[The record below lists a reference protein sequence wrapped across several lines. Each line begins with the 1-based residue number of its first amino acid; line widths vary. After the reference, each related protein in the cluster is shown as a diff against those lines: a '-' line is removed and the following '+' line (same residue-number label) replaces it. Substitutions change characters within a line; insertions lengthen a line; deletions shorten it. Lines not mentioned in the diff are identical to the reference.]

1 VPPAPEAKSPALT
14 RLFES
19 DPGRLRRAWGREAL
33 LASRTDRDAS
43 DSFADLFGPAA
54 VDELIAER
62 GLRAP
67 FLRVAKNGS
76 TLPDAQFTAAGG
88 VGAGIADQVSDDKV
102 RRLFAEG
109 ATIVLQ
115 GLHRTWTPIKE
126 FAAALASELGHPVQ
140 VNAYVTPAS
149 NQGFSA
155 HYDVHDVFVLQI
167 TGSKHWVVHDPV
179 WPVPLRSQTWDAH
192 ASEVAAAA
200 SGPALIETD
209 LSPGDVLYLPRGFVH
224 SARALGGTTIHLTIG
239 LHVWTQYHLAEAYL
253 DAVRAALATDEA
265 VRAALPLGVDVA
277 DAEELRPDA
286 AGAREAIET
295 ALAGVRTDQLA
306 AALLARSRAGARPAS
321 LPPLAQL
328 TSADALTP
336 DTPLALR
343 PQLLAS
349 LEDAPD
355 GQVVVRSRAGRCAL
369 PAGLRPALER
379 LLAGECVR
387 AADFGDDART
397 LLVEG
402 VGIVR

>member
-1 VPPAPEAKSPALT
+1 MPTAPQPTLALS
-14 RLFES
+14 RLFGS
-19 DPGRLRRAWGREAL
+19 DLEPLRRAWGREAL
-33 LASRTDRDAS
+33 LESLDERDAG
-43 DSFADLFGPAA
+43 DAFADLFSPEA

-67 FLRVAKNGS
+67 FLRIAKSGS
-76 TLPDAQFTAAGG
+76 ALPDAQFTAPGG
-88 VGAGIADQVSDDKV
+88 VGAGVPDQVSEDKV
-102 RRLFAEG
+102 RRLFADG

-115 GLHRTWTPIKE
+115 GLHRTWTPIRD
-126 FAAALASELGHPVQ
+126 FSQALASELGHPVQ

-167 TGSKHWVVHDPV
+167 TGAKHWVVHDPV

-192 ASEVAAAA
+192 ASEVAAMA
-200 SGPALIETD
+200 SGPPIIETD

-253 DAVRAALATDEA
+253 DAVRAVLATDEA
-265 VRAALPLGVDVA
+265 VRASLPLGVDVSDA
-277 DAEELRPDA
+277 DQLRPDA

-306 AALLARSRAGARPAS
+306 AALLARSRGSSRPAS

-336 DTPLALR
+336 DTPIALR
-343 PQLLAS
+343 PHLLAS

-355 GQVVVRSRAGRCAL
+355 GRVVVRSRAGRFPL
-369 PAGLRPALER
+369 PAELRPALER

-387 AADFGDDART
+387 AGEFGDAARA

-402 VGIVR
+402 VGIAR

>member
-1 VPPAPEAKSPALT
+1 
-14 RLFES
+14 
-19 DPGRLRRAWGREAL
+19 
-33 LASRTDRDAS
+33 
-43 DSFADLFGPAA
+43 
-54 VDELIAER
+54 
-62 GLRAP
+62 
-67 FLRVAKNGS
+67 
-76 TLPDAQFTAAGG
+76 
-88 VGAGIADQVSDDKV
+88 
-102 RRLFAEG
+102 
-109 ATIVLQ
+109 
-115 GLHRTWTPIKE
+115 
-126 FAAALASELGHPVQ
+126 
-140 VNAYVTPAS
+140 
-149 NQGFSA
+149 
-155 HYDVHDVFVLQI
+155 
-167 TGSKHWVVHDPV
+167 
-179 WPVPLRSQTWDAH
+179 VPLRSQTWDAH